1 MNVDLGRD
9 KEERPLEA
17 ISLRGVDTN
26 KGEVVSA
33 ALGFQ
38 NIPFLISNDVGC

>member
-1 MNVDLGRD
+1 MYVDLGRD
-9 KEERPLEA
+9 KAGRPQEA
-17 ISLRGVDTN
+17 ISPRGVDTN

-38 NIPFLISNDVGC
+38 NIPFLISNDVAC